1 MKRLLLVFSLVAAT
15 LVAHPAT
22 AVAKWKEGQGPD
34 AQQEWAL
41 KSSNACA
48 EVFFIGARGSGQN
61 GDDAGPLNMG
71 DQIERLYRLYAE
83 RIHDQ
88 PISGSNRLARSAP
101 VGVDYPAA
109 GAFSIIDDTYIE
121 SVEEGSQDV
130 QAKIDAITERCG
142 KKTRFVLAG
151 YSQGAHAVT
160 AALTEIGGNNR
171 IDAVVLVASPVF
183 QQGEAGTEY
192 GNPGAASQG
201 ILRTLWDLPVPD
213 WIADRTIAVCKP
225 FDIVCT
231 SIGIGHASYDDTIL
245 GMAADDVFDWSVG
258 DLTAVPR
265 CHGDRASHVG
275 TNKKDRI
282 RGTAGGDVVYARGG
296 RDNIKTFGGKDKIC
310 AHGGGDTVNSG
321 SGRDRVWSG
330 SGGDTVKG
338 GGGDDVLRGQGG
350 DDELFGNGGDDVLK
364 GQGGTDT
371 CLGGAGNDTI
381 SNSCELVS

>member
-1 MKRLLLVFSLVAAT
+1 MKRLLLVFSLVATT

-22 AVAKWKEGQGPD
+22 AAAKWKPGQAP
-34 AQQEWAL
+34 AEQQEWSL
-41 KSSNACA
+41 DSSNACA

-71 DQIERLYRLYAE
+71 DQTERLYRLFAE
-83 RIHDQ
+83 GIHDQ

-109 GAFSIIDDTYIE
+109 GAFSIVDDTYIN
-121 SVEEGSQDV
+121 SVEEGSQDI
-130 QAKIDAITERCG
+130 QAKIAAITERCG

-151 YSQGAHAVT
+151 YSQGAQAVT
-160 AALTEIGGNNR
+160 AALTEMTAVSQ

-183 QQGEAGTEY
+183 RQGEAGTEY
-192 GNPGAASQG
+192 GGPPAGADG

-245 GMAADDVFDWSVG
+245 GMAADDAVDWSVD

-265 CHGDRASHVG
+265 CDGSRASHVG

-282 RGTAGGDVVYARGG
+282 RGTSGNDVVYARGG
-296 RDNIKTFGGKDKIC
+296 RDNIKTYGGKDKIC
-310 AHGGGDTVNSG
+310 SHGGGDTIDAG

-330 SGGDTVKG
+330 SGGDTVEGKSGNDVIRG
-338 GGGDDVLRGQGG
+338 GSGDDELLGQGGDDVLH
-350 DDELFGNGGDDVLK
+350 
-364 GQGGTDT
+364 GQGGTDI
-371 CLGGAGNDTI
+371 CDGGGGTNTI
-381 SNSCELVS
+381 DASCESSG